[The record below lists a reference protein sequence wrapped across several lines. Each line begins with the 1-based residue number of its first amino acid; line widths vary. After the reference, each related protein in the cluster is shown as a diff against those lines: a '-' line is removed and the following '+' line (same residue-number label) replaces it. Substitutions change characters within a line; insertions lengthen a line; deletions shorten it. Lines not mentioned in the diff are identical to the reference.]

1 MRLLLSAAFLNGSL
15 LNLCNSWTD
24 STSIY
29 FDVFMVK
36 INFTDTR
43 ALFLEWGSVE
53 NFVKDILRINF
64 ARNELQN
71 TRNETEEDKD

>member
-1 MRLLLSAAFLNGSL
+1 
-15 LNLCNSWTD
+15 
-24 STSIY
+24 
-29 FDVFMVK
+29 MVK

-71 TRNETEEDKD
+71 TRNETEEDKDWRTQFIP